1 MHSLRLAAAA
11 LGFFALASAQTPTPA
26 YDLLIKGGT
35 VIDPKNNRNAIL
47 DVAIAGGKVAKVAAN
62 IPAAEAKRVANA
74 QGYYVTPGLVDIH
87 VHVYAGTGD
96 KVLAGD
102 SSVYP
107 DGFSF
112 RTGVTTM
119 VDVGT
124 SGWRNFPDFR
134 ERVITRAKTR
144 VFAML
149 NIVGGGMGKTPESDT
164 NDMNVEET
172 IRVGKAN
179 KDLIVGIKT
188 AHYSHKDW
196 IAVERAVKAAEGLD
210 VPVMV
215 DFGSNHPERPIGTL
229 FTEKLRPGDLYTHC
243 FSGLRDEMV
252 DGKLNAAMLQG
263 RRRGI
268 LFDVGHGG
276 GSFSWHVAHAAKA
289 ADFWPDSIS
298 TDLHTGSMNAGMKD
312 MATTMSKMLIL
323 GMPLNKVIEAS
334 TWQAAKEIKHPELGH
349 LTEGAEADVTVLS
362 VDQGRFGYIDSFGAR
377 KDGTQKITAQLTV
390 RAGQVVYDLNGIS
403 APDWTTVPARRPRR
417 EGKKK
422 Q

>member
-1 MHSLRLAAAA
+1 MGLAA
-11 LGFFALASAQTPTPA
+11 LLTAQTA
-26 YDLLIKGGT
+26 QYDLVIKGGT
-35 VIDPKNNRNAIL
+35 VIDPKNGRNAKL
-47 DVAIAGGKVAKVAAN
+47 DVAIAGGKIARVAAD
-62 IPAAEAKRVANA
+62 IPAAQARRVANA
-74 QGYYVTPGLVDIH
+74 AGYYVTPGLLDIH
-87 VHVYAGTGD
+87 AHVYTGTGD

-112 RTGVTTM
+112 RTGVTTL
-119 VDVGT
+119 VDAGT
-124 SGWRNFPDFR
+124 SGARNFEDFKQ
-134 ERVITRAKTR
+134 RVIVRAKTR
-144 VFAML
+144 VLAML
-149 NIVGGGMGKTPESDT
+149 NVVGGGMGTTPESDI
-164 NDMNVEET
+164 NDMKVEET
-172 IRVGKAN
+172 IKVGKAN
-179 KDLIVGIKT
+179 AGIVVGVKT

-196 IAVERAVKAAEGLD
+196 TAVERAVKIAEGLN

-276 GSFSWHVAHAAKA
+276 GSFSWHVVNAAKEA
-289 ADFWPDSIS
+289 GFWPDTIS

-323 GMPLNKVIEAS
+323 EMPLEKVIDAS
-334 TWQAAKEIKHPELGH
+334 TWTAAKAIKRTELGH

-362 VDQGRFGYIDSFGAR
+362 VDTGKFGYIDSFGAR
-377 KDGTQKITAQLTV
+377 MDGTQKITAQLTV
-390 RAGQVVYDLNGIS
+390 RAGQVVYDLNGI
-403 APDWTTVPARRPRR
+403 AAQDWKTVPARRPRR
-417 EGKKK
+417 N
-422 Q
+422 

>member
-1 MHSLRLAAAA
+1 MGLAA
-11 LGFFALASAQTPTPA
+11 LVGAQTPQ
-26 YDLLIKGGT
+26 YDLVIKGGT
-35 VIDPKNNRNAIL
+35 VMDPKNGRNAKL
-47 DVAIAGGKVAKVAAN
+47 DVAVAGGKIARVAAD
-62 IPAAEAKRVANA
+62 IPAAQARRVANA
-74 QGYYVTPGLVDIH
+74 AGYYVTPGLLDIH
-87 VHVYAGTGD
+87 AHVYAGTGD

-112 RTGVTTM
+112 RTGVTTL

-124 SGWRNFPDFR
+124 SGARNFEDFKQ
-134 ERVITRAKTR
+134 RVIVRAKTR
-144 VFAML
+144 VLAML
-149 NIVGGGMGKTPESDT
+149 NVVGGGMGTTPESDI
-164 NDMNVEET
+164 NDMKVEET
-172 IRVGKAN
+172 IKVGKAN
-179 KDLIVGIKT
+179 SSIVVGVKT

-196 IAVERAVKAAEGLD
+196 TAVERAVKIAEGLN

-215 DFGSNHPERPIGTL
+215 DFGTNHPERPIGTL

-276 GSFSWHVAHAAKA
+276 GSFSWHVVNAAKEA
-289 ADFWPDSIS
+289 GFWPDTIS

-323 GMPLNKVIEAS
+323 GMPLDKVIDSS
-334 TWQAAKEIKHPELGH
+334 TWTAAKAIKRTDLGH

-362 VDQGRFGYIDSFGAR
+362 VDAGKFGYIDSFGAR
-377 KDGTQKITAQLTV
+377 MDGTQKITAQLTV
-390 RAGQVVYDLNGIS
+390 RAGQVVYDLNGI
-403 APDWTTVPARRPRR
+403 AAQDWKTMPARRPQR
-417 EGKKK
+417 ERQKK
-422 Q
+422 